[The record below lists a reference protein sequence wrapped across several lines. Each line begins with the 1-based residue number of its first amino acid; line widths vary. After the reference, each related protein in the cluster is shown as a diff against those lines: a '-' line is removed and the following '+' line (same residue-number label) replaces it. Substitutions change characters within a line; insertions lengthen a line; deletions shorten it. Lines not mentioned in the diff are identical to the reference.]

1 MADYIIPAG
10 YGEAEYIDKK
20 SRFIGQVQHVESV
33 SEAMAFIESVRKKYA
48 DATHN
53 VWAYVL
59 ADGQMRWS
67 DDGEPGGT
75 SGQPTLNVFRS
86 ALVCDVACVVTRYFG
101 GTLLGSCG
109 LVRAYSKAAS
119 MALEAAGRARMAE
132 WRSVA
137 VECTYAQYERV
148 RRLLEGMGA
157 ADMDGSF
164 GEFVTVSAL
173 LPLDAAQAVSARL
186 TDMTAGSAR
195 VAELGS
201 VFRPQRLEEGDDGK

>member
-1 MADYIIPAG
+1 MSDYIIPAG

-33 SEAMAFIESVRKKYA
+33 SEAMAFVDAVRKKYA

-86 ALVCDVACVVTRYFG
+86 ANVCDVACVVTRYFG
-101 GTLLGSCG
+101 GTLLGSGG

-132 WRSVA
+132 WRGVS
-137 VECTYAQYERV
+137 VECTYAQYERI
-148 RRLLEGMGA
+148 RRLLEAAGA
-157 ADMDGSF
+157 ADIEGGF
-164 GEFVTVSAL
+164 GEFVTITAL
-173 LPLDAAQAVSARL
+173 LPEGTAEPFGERL
-186 TDMTAGSAR
+186 TDTTAGQAR
-195 VAELGS
+195 FTLLGS
-201 VFRPQRLEEGDDGK
+201 VFRPQRLDAE

>member
-1 MADYIIPAG
+1 MSDYIIPAG

-20 SRFIGQVQHVESV
+20 SRFIGQVQHAESV
-33 SEAMAFIESVRKKYA
+33 SEAMAFVESVRRKHA

-86 ALVCDVACVVTRYFG
+86 ANVCDVACVVTRYFG
-101 GTLLGSCG
+101 GTLLGSGG

-132 WRSVA
+132 WRGVS
-137 VECTYAQYERV
+137 VECTYAQYERI
-148 RRLLEGMGA
+148 RRLLEAAGA
-157 ADMDGSF
+157 ADIEGGF
-164 GEFVTVSAL
+164 GEFVTITAL
-173 LPLDAAQAVSARL
+173 LPEGTAEPFGERL
-186 TDMTAGSAR
+186 TDTTAGQAR
-195 VAELGS
+195 FTLLGS
-201 VFRPQRLEEGDDGK
+201 VFRPQRLDAE

>member
-1 MADYIIPAG
+1 MSDYIIPAG

-20 SRFIGQVQHVESV
+20 SRFIGQVQHAESV
-33 SEAMAFIESVRKKYA
+33 SEAVAFVESVRRKHA

-86 ALVCDVACVVTRYFG
+86 ANVCDVVCVVTRYFG
-101 GTLLGSCG
+101 GILLGSGG

-132 WRSVA
+132 WQSVA
-137 VECTYAQYERV
+137 VECSYAHYERL
-148 RRLLEGMGA
+148 RRLLEGEGA
-157 ADMDGSF
+157 QDMSGDF
-164 GEFVTVSAL
+164 AEFVTVTCL
-173 LPLDAAQAVSARL
+173 LPAGVPEQIGGRI
-186 TDMTAGSAR
+186 TDMTAGGAR
-195 VAELGS
+195 MSVLGS
-201 VFRPQRLEEGDDGK
+201 VFRPQRLEE